1 MKEWIVVKVK
11 IDVNTN
17 TELSLRHGHMLL
29 VNTGFFLAL
38 ILILE
43 EQVNLPH
50 DKKNLFDRL

>member
-17 TELSLRHGHMLL
+17 TELSLRHVTSEHWI
-29 VNTGFFLAL
+29 FLAL

-43 EQVNLPH
+43 EQVNLP
-50 DKKNLFDRL
+50 